1 MSNKSS
7 AAPRTV
13 DVLSVLG
20 FSGLIGVGLLR
31 IDAALAPIDVLWLA
45 LGGMAGVLAADL
57 ATGLV
62 HALGDR
68 CFEEDTPW
76 IGPSLIQPFREHHV
90 DPQAITR
97 HGFFE
102 VTGNN
107 ALVTLPVAAWVAVAA
122 PSLGAGPLT
131 TAAFGFGVCF
141 GLVAVASNMFHR
153 WAHMRDV
160 PRLVGWLQERRLILS
175 PRHHGRHHRAAHD
188 QNYCVAT
195 GWMNPV
201 VDRLGWLRSRAPNS
215 PPQTNPSA
223 HSTAHPIPAPIPLET
238 TLRRGTFGGS

>member
-1 MSNKSS
+1 MKTRPSPP
-7 AAPRTV
+7 PRTL

-20 FSGLIGVGLLR
+20 FSALIAVGLLR
-31 IDAALAPIDVLWLA
+31 IDAALELVDVLWLG
-45 LGGMAGVLAADL
+45 LGAMAGVLAADL

-107 ALVTLPVAAWVAVAA
+107 ALVTLPVAAWAAVTA
-122 PSLGAGPLT
+122 PSLGAGPGT
-131 TAAFGFGVCF
+131 TAAFGFCMGF

-160 PRLVGWLQERRLILS
+160 PRFVRWLQAKGFILS
-175 PRHHGRHHRAAHD
+175 PRHHGQHHRAAHD
-188 QNYCVAT
+188 RNYCVAT
-195 GWMNPV
+195 GWMNPML
-201 VDRLGWLRSRAPNS
+201 DRLGWLRSRAPSS
-215 PPQTNPSA
+215 PSLTPRARTRSNPEP
-223 HSTAHPIPAPIPLET
+223 H
-238 TLRRGTFGGS
+238 